1 MHAATCSTGRP
12 ASRQNASLP
21 DWRASQL
28 LLSFPSPERLA
39 NVFTGKY
46 QGDTLCSGRPCL
58 IPQTQHMDFI
68 LVKVLDRRL
77 VRLVRFFT
85 FLHTAVSLSL
95 SLSLTPDL
103 RQHTDRTESLIAT
116 MVSLIPHSCGFG
128 QQSGIV
134 LHPCHSFLHPSLEYS
149 DAQVRGEEG
158 YSNLPSLL
166 RPAHRV
172 HGAQPSSLVLL
183 SLLATML

>member
-77 VRLVRFFT
+77 VRPVRFFT

-95 SLSLTPDL
+95 SLSYTRLAATHGPNREPHRDHGVSDTTFL
-103 RQHTDRTESLIAT
+103 RLRTAERDCIAPLPLF
-116 MVSLIPHSCGFG
+116 SSSFFG
-128 QQSGIV
+128 V
-134 LHPCHSFLHPSLEYS
+134 F
-149 DAQVRGEEG
+149 
-158 YSNLPSLL
+158 
-166 RPAHRV
+166 
-172 HGAQPSSLVLL
+172 
-183 SLLATML
+183 